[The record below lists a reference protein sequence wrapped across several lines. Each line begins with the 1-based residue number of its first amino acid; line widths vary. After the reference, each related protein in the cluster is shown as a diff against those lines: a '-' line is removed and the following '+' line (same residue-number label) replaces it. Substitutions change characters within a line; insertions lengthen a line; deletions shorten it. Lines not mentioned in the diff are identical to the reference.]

1 MEHDVNVGAAVAD
14 VHDPFAGHT
23 ELHAQ
28 LVDSRHFAIASR
40 HANNGRYFTRVGIEL
55 EAGRD
60 DALGW
65 DDAFEGR
72 VHDLLRGRRH
82 DIEVEL
88 IPVDATRETFDE
100 HVDVSLAANA
110 APDIDEI
117 IAPYAPELG
126 VVAEQIRQL
135 GTRLHEV
142 ESREAGDLFGE
153 VDQAERL
160 AQDVA
165 GVIEAQRLV
174 KIAYEQVMP
183 RHSFSSE
190 TKTPPH
196 RWTRGRTSSV
206 FDQRLPIISPPRL
219 ADARS

>member
-1 MEHDVNVGAAVAD
+1 M
-14 VHDPFAGHT
+14 
-23 ELHAQ
+23 
-28 LVDSRHFAIASR
+28 
-40 HANNGRYFTRVGIEL
+40 
-55 EAGRD
+55 
-60 DALGW
+60 
-65 DDAFEGR
+65 
-72 VHDLLRGRRH
+72 
-82 DIEVEL
+82 
-88 IPVDATRETFDE
+88 RETFDE
-100 HVDVSLAANA
+100 HVDISLAANA
-110 APDIDEI
+110 PPDVDEI
-117 IAPYAPELG
+117 IAPYAPELR
-126 VVAEQIRQL
+126 VVAEQIGQL

-206 FDQRLPIISPPRL
+206 FDQRPIISAPRV